1 MVFVTSEKACFT
13 LRRAMSSS
21 TSNEGSHLT
30 VLVKEDEDEEDVNPF
45 ADPSLTAA
53 SVHDVV
59 PKGASSGEIPR
70 PRLEEKPRDPH
81 APPGNLSGLFGF
93 GGGHVAASFSSHY
106 RLEDETGMLGE
117 GTIDDEALAR
127 KARELDKKE
136 AELRVREDA
145 YDEISATLEKRPNW
159 PSCRP
164 VLYHDI
170 RAEVAEENRGM
181 VTAAYM
187 TWMLASFGYC
197 LNFLVITLNFTIGG
211 SGIGDWFFACLFAA
225 AGVPISFQTWYRVLY
240 NAGKRT
246 RHNMFTSAQYIRFFV
261 HFFFHFLMVVW
272 MLASIPVVGTM
283 CAGVITTMLIF
294 SNADGA
300 WDEFV
305 GFLSFL
311 NVLVW
316 AAVGFSSL
324 YVGGRA
330 MTRFRTGGGPADVRR
345 GVQFSGALIR

>member
-1 MVFVTSEKACFT
+1 
-13 LRRAMSSS
+13 MSSS

-30 VLVKEDEDEEDVNPF
+30 VLVKEDEDDANPF

-59 PKGASSGEIPR
+59 PKGASSGERQR
-70 PRLEEKPRDPH
+70 PRQEEKPRDPY

-117 GTIDDEALAR
+117 GTIDDATLER

-181 VTAAYM
+181 VTAAYI

-197 LNFLVITLNFTIGG
+197 LNFLVITLNFTICG

-240 NAGKRT
+240 NAGKRR
-246 RHNMFTSAQYIRFFV
+246 RHTVFTSAQYVRFFT
-261 HFFFHFLMVVW
+261 HFVFHLLMVVW

-283 CAGVITTMLIF
+283 CAGVITTMRIF
-294 SNADGA
+294 ANADGV

-324 YVGGRA
+324 YVGGCA
-330 MTRFRTGGGPADVRR
+330 MTRFRAGGGPPDVRR
-345 GVQFSGALIR
+345 GVEFSGALIR

>member
-1 MVFVTSEKACFT
+1 LLNVTSDKRSFT
-13 LRRAMSSS
+13 LRRTMSSS

-30 VLVKEDEDEEDVNPF
+30 VLVKEDEDEGDVNPF

-59 PKGASSGEIPR
+59 PKGASSGER
-70 PRLEEKPRDPH
+70 EKPRDQENSRDPY
-81 APPGNLSGLFGF
+81 APPSNLSGLFGF

-117 GTIDDEALAR
+117 GTIDDAALER
-127 KARELDKKE
+127 KARELEKRE
-136 AELRVREDA
+136 ANLRVRQEA
-145 YDEISATLEKRPNW
+145 YDEISATMEKRPNW

-181 VTAAYM
+181 VTAAYI
-187 TWMLASFGYC
+187 TWMLATFGYC
-197 LNFLVITLNFTIGG
+197 LNFFVITLNFGGGG
-211 SGIGDWFFACLFAA
+211 SGIGDWFFAGLFAA

-246 RHNMFTSAQYIRFFV
+246 QHNMFTSAQYIRFFT
-261 HFFFHFLMVVW
+261 HFFIHFLMVVW
-272 MLASIPVVGTM
+272 MLASIPVVGSM

-300 WDEFV
+300 WDAFV

-330 MTRFRTGGGPADVRR
+330 MTKFRTGGGPADVRR

>member
-1 MVFVTSEKACFT
+1 MLNVTSDKRSFT
-13 LRRAMSSS
+13 LRRTMSSS

-30 VLVKEDEDEEDVNPF
+30 VLVKEDEDEKDVNPF

-59 PKGASSGEIPR
+59 PKGASSGER
-70 PRLEEKPRDPH
+70 GKPRDQENSRDPY
-81 APPGNLSGLFGF
+81 APPSNLSGLFGF

-117 GTIDDEALAR
+117 GTIDDAALDR
-127 KARELDKKE
+127 KKSELDKRE
-136 AELRVREDA
+136 ANLRVRQEA
-145 YDEISATLEKRPNW
+145 YDEISATMEKRPNW

-181 VTAAYM
+181 VTAAYI

-197 LNFLVITLNFTIGG
+197 LNFFVITLNFGGGG
-211 SGIGDWFFACLFAA
+211 SGIGDWFFAGLFAA

-246 RHNMFTSAQYIRFFV
+246 QHNMFTSAQYIRFFI
-261 HFFFHFLMVVW
+261 HFFMHFLMVVW
-272 MLASIPVVGTM
+272 MLASIPVVGSM

-330 MTRFRTGGGPADVRR
+330 MTKFRTGGGPADVRR

>member
-1 MVFVTSEKACFT
+1 MLNVTSDKRSFT
-13 LRRAMSSS
+13 LRRTMSSS

-30 VLVKEDEDEEDVNPF
+30 VLVKEDEDEKDVNPF

-59 PKGASSGEIPR
+59 PKGASSGER
-70 PRLEEKPRDPH
+70 GKPRDQENSRDPY
-81 APPGNLSGLFGF
+81 APPSNLSGLFGF

-117 GTIDDEALAR
+117 GTIDDAALDR
-127 KARELDKKE
+127 KKSELDKRE
-136 AELRVREDA
+136 ANLRVRQEA
-145 YDEISATLEKRPNW
+145 YDEISATMEKRPNW

-181 VTAAYM
+181 VTAAYI

-197 LNFLVITLNFTIGG
+197 LNFFVITLNFGGGG
-211 SGIGDWFFACLFAA
+211 SGIGDWFFAGLFAA

-246 RHNMFTSAQYIRFFV
+246 QHNMFTSAQYIRFFI
-261 HFFFHFLMVVW
+261 HFFMHFLMVVW
-272 MLASIPVVGTM
+272 MLASIPVVGSM

-330 MTRFRTGGGPADVRR
+330 MTKFRTGGGPADVRR
-345 GVQFSGALIR
+345 GVEFSGALIR